1 MPVSLQWDND
11 DHTILRYD
19 YCGRWTWEDYAP
31 VYERAGILLRECNWT
46 VHFIVNLKDEVARNH
61 LPAGALIRA
70 VNIYRNAPANSGKT
84 IIVNAGMVYRTV
96 AQTGAAAY
104 PAIGKKY
111 AFADTLEEAR
121 LMLATEP
128 AEDFIR

>member
-11 DHTILRYD
+11 EQTILRYD
-19 YCGRWTWEDYAP
+19 YCGRWTWEEYAP
-31 VYERAGILLRECNWT
+31 VFERASILLRESNWT
-46 VHFIVNLKDEVARNH
+46 VHFIVHLKDEVARNH
-61 LPAGALIRA
+61 LPAGALVRV
-70 VNIYRNAPANSGKT
+70 VNIFRNAPATAGKT

-111 AFADTLEEAR
+111 GFADTLEEAR
-121 LMLATEP
+121 LMLAAEP
-128 AEDFIR
+128 TEDFIR